1 MSSVNIINKTAG
13 WNLQHTYG
21 NLPSGFFT
29 YQQPVPVKDP
39 KTVILNEDLSKELGL
54 DFSGFSPQETAQLFS
69 GNQTPEGS
77 QPLAQAY
84 AGHQFGN
91 FTMLGDGRAILMGEQ
106 KSPNGNLMDI
116 QLKGSGG
123 TPYSRGGDGRATL
136 KSMLREYLIS
146 ESMYHLGIPTT
157 RSLAVVESGETVY
170 RERSQ
175 SGAIL
180 TRIAQSHIRVGTFEY
195 ARHFLSLEEQKEL
208 TKYTI
213 ERHYPKL
220 IAKENPALSLLKAVM
235 EKQAALVV
243 EWMRVGFIHGVMNT
257 DNMSIAGET
266 IDYGPC
272 AFMNTYNP
280 KTVFSSIDV
289 NGRYA
294 YGNQPY
300 ITHWNLSVLAGA
312 LLPQIHTDQKQAI
325 ELAQEA
331 LNAFRGIYEE
341 KWLTMMRGKLGLM
354 EFEASD
360 KPIIED
366 LLALMQQFAADYT
379 NTFVAL
385 QTGDFSGEAFF
396 EASAFQEWYLHWVK
410 QVTRNGRT
418 LEEVQQSMSSYN
430 PSFIPRNHLVE
441 EALDNASLNNDYQLF
456 KEIHQLLKTPYNPD
470 PAKLHYQSP
479 PPNGDKGYQT
489 FCGT

>member
-1 MSSVNIINKTAG
+1 MPSLHFINKKAG
-13 WNLQHTYG
+13 WNLQHSYG
-21 NLPSGFFT
+21 KLPAGFFT
-29 YQQPVPVKDP
+29 YQRPIPVKEP
-39 KTVILNEDLSKELGL
+39 NTVIFNEDLSKALGL
-54 DFSGFSPQETAQLFS
+54 DFSDFSSQEIALLFS
-69 GNQTPEGS
+69 GNKSLEGS

-91 FTMLGDGRAILMGEQ
+91 FTMLGDGRAILIAEQ
-106 KSPNGNLMDI
+106 ETPNGTIKDI
-116 QLKGSGG
+116 QLKGSGR

-146 ESMYHLGIPTT
+146 ESMNYLGIPTT

-195 ARHFLSLEEQKEL
+195 ARQFLSLEEQQQL

-213 ERHYPKL
+213 ERHYPAL
-220 IAKENPALSLLKAVM
+220 REEENPALALLQAVL
-235 EKQAALVV
+235 EKQAALVA

-294 YGNQPY
+294 FGNQPY

-312 LLPQIHTDQKQAI
+312 LLPQIHQDTKEAI
-325 ELAQEA
+325 ALAQEA
-331 LNAFRGIYEE
+331 LNAFPGIYED
-341 KWLTMMRGKLGLM
+341 KWLQMMRGKLGLVGSD
-354 EFEASD
+354 AID
-360 KPIIED
+360 KPIIEE
-366 LLALMQQFAADYT
+366 LLTLMQQFGADYT

-385 QTGDFSGEAFF
+385 QTGDFSGEALF
-396 EASAFQEWYLHWVK
+396 ETSAFQEWYLNWVK
-410 QVTRNGRT
+410 QVTGNGRT
-418 LEEVQQSMSSYN
+418 LEAVLKSMSLSN
-430 PSFIPRNHLVE
+430 PFFIPRNHKVE
-441 EALDNASLNNDYQLF
+441 EALDNAAFNNDYQLF

-470 PAKLHYQSP
+470 PDKIHYQSP
-479 PPNGDKGYQT
+479 PPNGDGGYQT

>member
-1 MSSVNIINKTAG
+1 MPSVNFYNKKAG

-21 NLPSGFFT
+21 KLPADFFT

-54 DFSGFSPQETAQLFS
+54 DFSDFQPQEIALLFS
-69 GNQTPEGS
+69 GNKTPEGS

-106 KSPNGNLMDI
+106 KSPNGNLVDI
-116 QLKGSGG
+116 QLKGSGR

-146 ESMYHLGIPTT
+146 ESMHHLGIPTT

-195 ARHFLSLEEQKEL
+195 ARHFLSLEEQKQL

-213 ERHYPKL
+213 ERHYPML
-220 IAKENPALSLLKAVM
+220 MEEENPALALLKAVM
-235 EKQAALVV
+235 ERQAALVV
-243 EWMRVGFIHGVMNT
+243 NWMRVGFIHGVMNT

-331 LNAFRGIYEE
+331 LNAFPGMYEE
-341 KWLTMMRGKLGLM
+341 KWLTMMRGKFGLM
-354 EFEASD
+354 EKETSD

-366 LLALMQQFAADYT
+366 LLALMQQFAVDYT

-410 QVTRNGRT
+410 QVTRNGRN
-418 LEEVQQSMSSYN
+418 LEEVQNSMTHYN
-430 PSFIPRNHLVE
+430 PSFIPRNHKVE
-441 EALDNASLNNDYQLF
+441 EALDNLSLNNDYQLF
-456 KEIHQLLKTPYNPD
+456 KELHQLLKTPYNPD
-470 PAKLHYQSP
+470 PDKLHYQTP